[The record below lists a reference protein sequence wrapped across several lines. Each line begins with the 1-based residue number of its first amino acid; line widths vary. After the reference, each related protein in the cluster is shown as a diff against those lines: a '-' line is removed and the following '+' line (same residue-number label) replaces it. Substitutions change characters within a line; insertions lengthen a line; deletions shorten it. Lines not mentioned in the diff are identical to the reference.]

1 MNLCVA
7 FDYGGRTEMVRA
19 VRHIVASGVAPHE
32 VTEDLIR
39 ENLYLPEVPDP
50 DLIIRTAGEQ
60 RLSNFLIWQAAYS
73 EYYQTPD
80 AYWPDFDDVE
90 VERALNEYKR
100 RRRRFGRP
108 ARRGLMSAHPRSE
121 LRLRVASAAAG
132 LPLLFLVLWAGGL
145 VFAAVAVVAALIAL
159 REMLDLLRRARTIR
173 GGGPVV
179 LDGVRVLAGVACV
192 ALPFAALIA
201 LRLDDA
207 GLQWTALA
215 FLVTF
220 ATDTSAYAVGRTVG
234 RRKLAPSISPGKT
247 WEGAV
252 GGLVGAAAAAAA
264 LVVLLDGIESRLL
277 SAVALGLGIGI
288 VAQAGDL
295 MESKVKRMADAKDS
309 GRLIPGHG
317 GLFGPVGQSSSGV
330 SARLLFLVDMVKQ
343 MKWRR
348 CGTERV
354 DGTSPGGS
362 CGMRG
367 KR

>member
-1 MNLCVA
+1 
-7 FDYGGRTEMVRA
+7 
-19 VRHIVASGVAPHE
+19 
-32 VTEDLIR
+32 
-39 ENLYLPEVPDP
+39 
-50 DLIIRTAGEQ
+50 
-60 RLSNFLIWQAAYS
+60 
-73 EYYQTPD
+73 
-80 AYWPDFDDVE
+80 
-90 VERALNEYKR
+90 
-100 RRRRFGRP
+100 
-108 ARRGLMSAHPRSE
+108 MSARPRSE
-121 LRLRVASAAAG
+121 LRLRVASAAVG

-179 LDGVRVLAGVACV
+179 LDGVHVLAGVACV

-220 ATDTSAYAVGRTVG
+220 ATDTGAYAVGRAVG

-277 SAVALGLGIGI
+277 PAVALGLGIGV

-295 MESKVKRMADAKDS
+295 LESKVKRLADVKDS

-317 GLFGPVGQSSSGV
+317 GLLDRLDSLLPVFPLVYYSS
-330 SARLLFLVDMVKQ
+330 
-343 MKWRR
+343 WIW
-348 CGTERV
+348 
-354 DGTSPGGS
+354 
-362 CGMRG
+362 
-367 KR
+367 

>member
-1 MNLCVA
+1 
-7 FDYGGRTEMVRA
+7 
-19 VRHIVASGVAPHE
+19 
-32 VTEDLIR
+32 
-39 ENLYLPEVPDP
+39 
-50 DLIIRTAGEQ
+50 
-60 RLSNFLIWQAAYS
+60 
-73 EYYQTPD
+73 
-80 AYWPDFDDVE
+80 
-90 VERALNEYKR
+90 
-100 RRRRFGRP
+100 
-108 ARRGLMSAHPRSE
+108 MSARPRSE
-121 LRLRVASAAAG
+121 LRLRVASAAVG

-220 ATDTSAYAVGRTVG
+220 ATDTSAYAVGRAVG

-264 LVVLLDGIESRLL
+264 LVVLLDGIESNLL
-277 SAVALGLGIGI
+277 PAIALGLGVG
-288 VAQAGDL
+288 VAAQAGDL
-295 MESKVKRMADAKDS
+295 IESKVKRLADAKDS

-317 GLFGPVGQSSSGV
+317 GLLDRLDSLLPV
-330 SARLLFLVDMVKQ
+330 FPLVYYASWV
-343 MKWRR
+343 W
-348 CGTERV
+348 
-354 DGTSPGGS
+354 
-362 CGMRG
+362 
-367 KR
+367 

>member
-1 MNLCVA
+1 M
-7 FDYGGRTEMVRA
+7 
-19 VRHIVASGVAPHE
+19 
-32 VTEDLIR
+32 
-39 ENLYLPEVPDP
+39 
-50 DLIIRTAGEQ
+50 
-60 RLSNFLIWQAAYS
+60 
-73 EYYQTPD
+73 D
-80 AYWPDFDDVE
+80 A
-90 VERALNEYKR
+90 R
-100 RRRRFGRP
+100 
-108 ARRGLMSAHPRSE
+108 PRSE
-121 LRLRVASAAAG
+121 LRLRVASAAVG

-179 LDGVRVLAGVACV
+179 LDGVRVLAAVAWV

-220 ATDTSAYAVGRTVG
+220 ATDTSAYAAGRAVG

-252 GGLVGAAAAAAA
+252 GGLLGAAAAAAA
-264 LVVLLDGIESRLL
+264 LVVLIDDIESRLL
-277 SAVALGLGIGI
+277 PAIALGLGVGV

-295 MESKVKRMADAKDS
+295 LESKVKRLADAKDS

-317 GLFGPVGQSSSGV
+317 GLLDRLDSLVPV
-330 SARLLFLVDMVKQ
+330 FPLVYVAAQ
-343 MKWRR
+343 VW
-348 CGTERV
+348 
-354 DGTSPGGS
+354 
-362 CGMRG
+362 
-367 KR
+367 

>member
-1 MNLCVA
+1 
-7 FDYGGRTEMVRA
+7 
-19 VRHIVASGVAPHE
+19 
-32 VTEDLIR
+32 
-39 ENLYLPEVPDP
+39 
-50 DLIIRTAGEQ
+50 
-60 RLSNFLIWQAAYS
+60 
-73 EYYQTPD
+73 
-80 AYWPDFDDVE
+80 
-90 VERALNEYKR
+90 
-100 RRRRFGRP
+100 
-108 ARRGLMSAHPRSE
+108 MSARPRSE
-121 LRLRVASAAAG
+121 LRLRVASAAVG

-220 ATDTSAYAVGRTVG
+220 ATDTSAYAVGRAVG

-252 GGLVGAAAAAAA
+252 GGLVGAVAAAAA
-264 LVVLLDGIESRLL
+264 LVTLLGEIETRILP
-277 SAVALGLGIGI
+277 AIALGLGVG
-288 VAQAGDL
+288 VAAQAGDL
-295 MESKVKRMADAKDS
+295 LESKVKRLADAKDS

-317 GLFGPVGQSSSGV
+317 GLLDRLDSLLPV
-330 SARLLFLVDMVKQ
+330 FPLVYYASWV
-343 MKWRR
+343 W
-348 CGTERV
+348 
-354 DGTSPGGS
+354 
-362 CGMRG
+362 
-367 KR
+367 

>member
-1 MNLCVA
+1 
-7 FDYGGRTEMVRA
+7 
-19 VRHIVASGVAPHE
+19 
-32 VTEDLIR
+32 
-39 ENLYLPEVPDP
+39 
-50 DLIIRTAGEQ
+50 
-60 RLSNFLIWQAAYS
+60 
-73 EYYQTPD
+73 
-80 AYWPDFDDVE
+80 
-90 VERALNEYKR
+90 
-100 RRRRFGRP
+100 
-108 ARRGLMSAHPRSE
+108 MSARPRSE
-121 LRLRVASAAAG
+121 LRLRVASAAVG

-159 REMLDLLRRARTIR
+159 REMLDLLRRARTVR

-220 ATDTSAYAVGRTVG
+220 ATDTGAYAVGRAVG

-277 SAVALGLGIGI
+277 PAVALGLGIGV

-295 MESKVKRMADAKDS
+295 LESKVKRLADAKDS

-317 GLFGPVGQSSSGV
+317 GLLDRLDSLLPVFPLVYYSS
-330 SARLLFLVDMVKQ
+330 
-343 MKWRR
+343 WIW
-348 CGTERV
+348 
-354 DGTSPGGS
+354 
-362 CGMRG
+362 
-367 KR
+367 